1 MRSYTLA
8 RAYLSK
14 GRAGRRAR
22 TLHGV
27 RSLSCIL
34 SPVIAPADIEAA
46 SARIAAYVRVTP
58 VIALEARAF
67 GTPARLTLKLELMQ
81 HSGSFKPRGAFN
93 RILSA
98 PVPDAGVIAA
108 SGGNHG
114 AAVAYAAR
122 QLGHVA
128 EIFVPEPTPD
138 VKVERLRRYGA
149 RVVLIGAAYAE
160 AYRASRERAQETGA
174 LEVHAYDQAEVLA
187 GQGTLAREL
196 ERQTEGLDTVLVAV
210 GGGGLAGG
218 VAAWFAGRVKVVAV
232 EPERCPTL
240 YRAVEAGAPV
250 DVEVSGL
257 AADSLGARRIG
268 SLMFPIAQQFMHSV
282 VLVSD
287 EEIRQSQRALWDG
300 LRILAEP
307 GGAAALAGLRSG
319 KYQPAP
325 GERVAVI
332 VCGGNTDPARFAV

>member
-1 MRSYTLA
+1 
-8 RAYLSK
+8 
-14 GRAGRRAR
+14 
-22 TLHGV
+22 
-27 RSLSCIL
+27 
-34 SPVIAPADIEAA
+34 VIASLDIEAA
-46 SARIAAYVRVTP
+46 AARIAPHLRVTP
-58 VIALEARAF
+58 VIAMEPRAF
-67 GTPARLTLKLELMQ
+67 GSPARLMLKLELMQ
-81 HSGSFKPRGAFN
+81 HTGSFKPRGAFN
-93 RILSA
+93 RILSSS
-98 PVPDAGVIAA
+98 VPDSGVIAA

-138 VKVERLRRYGA
+138 IKVERLRRYGA
-149 RVVLIGAAYAE
+149 RVVLAGANYAE
-160 AYRASRERAQETGA
+160 AHLASGERARETGA
-174 LEVHAYDQAEVLA
+174 LEVHAYDQPEVLA

-196 ERQTEGLDTVLVAV
+196 ERQTEGLDTVLVGV
-210 GGGGLAGG
+210 GGGGLIGG

-240 YRAVEAGAPV
+240 YAAVEAGAPV
-250 DVEVSGL
+250 DVEVGGI

-268 SLMFPIAQQFMHSV
+268 SVMFPIVQQFVHGV

-287 EEIRQSQRALWDG
+287 EEIRQSQRALWDSV
-300 LRILAEP
+300 RVLAEP

-319 KYQPAP
+319 RYQPAA

-332 VCGGNTDPARFAV
+332 VCGGNTDPARFTA

>member
-1 MRSYTLA
+1 MI
-8 RAYLSK
+8 
-14 GRAGRRAR
+14 
-22 TLHGV
+22 V
-27 RSLSCIL
+27 
-34 SPVIAPADIEAA
+34 PADIEAA
-46 SARIAAYVRVTP
+46 AARVAPYLRVTP
-58 VIALEARAF
+58 AMALEPRAL
-67 GTPARLTLKLELMQ
+67 GSPARITLKLELLQ
-81 HSGSFKPRGAFN
+81 HTGSFKPRGAFN
-93 RILSA
+93 RILSGG
-98 PVPDAGVIAA
+98 VPDGGVIAA

-149 RVVLIGAAYAE
+149 RIVLVGATYAE
-160 AYRASRERAQETGA
+160 AYLASRERARETGA

-196 ERQTEGLDTVLVAV
+196 EGQLDGLDTVLVAV

-240 YRAVEAGAPV
+240 YRAAEAGAPV

-268 SLMFPIAQQFMHSV
+268 SLMFPIAQQFVHSV

-287 EEIRQSQRALWDG
+287 EEIRQSQRALWDS
-300 LRILAEP
+300 LRVLAEP

-319 KYQPAP
+319 KYQPAA
-325 GERVAVI
+325 GERVAII
-332 VCGGNTDPARFAV
+332 VCGGNTDPSRFTT